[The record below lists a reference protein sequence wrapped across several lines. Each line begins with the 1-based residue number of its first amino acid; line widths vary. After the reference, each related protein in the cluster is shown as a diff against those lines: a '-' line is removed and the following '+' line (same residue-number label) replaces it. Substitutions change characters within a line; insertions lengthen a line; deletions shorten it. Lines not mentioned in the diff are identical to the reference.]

1 MNLTI
6 VIPTKDRLDFFYKII
21 DYYSQKKFTCKI
33 LIIDS
38 SSKKIFTIKNK
49 YIISKKQKKIKIL
62 HILGKAHEVIKIGIK
77 SVKTK
82 YVAQS
87 GDDDFYILS
96 GLKAATY
103 FLKRNKSYIGVFGKS
118 YLVEK
123 YENKNIINLSGIN
136 FNSISGGNS
145 YKRLMMQI
153 YNYKNVFF
161 SVMITKK
168 YKKSYSLLNKK
179 DYPSM
184 KFFDELQLSYT
195 LVILG
200 KFKKINDNFL
210 IRYVGHKRNVLPM
223 NDFKNDIISL
233 RNVFKFLNSQSKKKY
248 YPDVNKIWQHKVLSS
263 YKYKAYNYLLFILK
277 KILNLFYIKK
287 SLKFFFKK
295 KDNENKK
302 NLSLL
307 KEIEID

>member
-38 SSKKIFTIKNK
+38 SSKKIFNIKKK
-49 YIISKKQKKIKIL
+49 YIILKKQKKIKIF
-62 HILGKAHEVIKIGIK
+62 HIFGKAHEVIKIGAKAI
-77 SVKTK
+77 KTK

-96 GLKAATY
+96 GLKAAIN

-123 YENKNIINLSGIN
+123 YENKKIVNLISDN
-136 FNSISGGNS
+136 FNSISSGNS

-168 YKKSYSLLNKK
+168 YKKSYSLLNKE

-184 KFFDELQLSYT
+184 EFFDELQLSYT
-195 LVILG
+195 LVVLG
-200 KFKKINDNFL
+200 KFKKINNNFL
-210 IRYVGHKRNVLPM
+210 IRYVGHKRNVLPK

-233 RNVFKFLNSQSKKKY
+233 RNIFNFLNNQSKKKY
-248 YPDVNKIWQHKVLSS
+248 YPDVSKIWWYKVLSR
-263 YKYKAYNYLLFILK
+263 YKYKAYNYVLFILK
-277 KILNLFYIKK
+277 KILSLFYLNKI
-287 SLKFFFKK
+287 LKFLFKA
-295 KDNENKK
+295 KDNENIKK
-302 NLSLL
+302 ISLL